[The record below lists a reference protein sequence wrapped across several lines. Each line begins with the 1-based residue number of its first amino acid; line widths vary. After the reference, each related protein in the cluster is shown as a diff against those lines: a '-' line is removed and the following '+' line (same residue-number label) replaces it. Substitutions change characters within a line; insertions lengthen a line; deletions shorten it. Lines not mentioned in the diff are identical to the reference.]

1 MADTPLWRRAFDSVE
16 RPLGRTLDR
25 AVQTD
30 AYADLVATSWK
41 LAGRVRRDFERS
53 STWALHLWNVP
64 AATDLDR
71 LSSQVAHVERQ
82 VRDLSREVERDPHRA
97 RLENAPHQRPSDDSP

>member
-1 MADTPLWRRAFDSVE
+1 MADSPLWRRAFDSVE

-25 AVQTD
+25 VVQTG

-41 LAGRVRRDFERS
+41 LAARARRDFERT

-71 LSSQVAHVERQ
+71 LARQVAHVERQ

-97 RLENAPHQRPSDDSP
+97 RLEDVPEQRPSKNAP